1 MNIDAGRFPDI
12 LRTQHP
18 GPLSPIDAEIIVAI
32 AQLAV
37 DADGHED
44 AEEIRLF
51 FALGKAVFSLAGM
64 ADARTPTFAS
74 GDDDAERLVK
84 LARRLTE
91 VPSRELAYSVAHLL
105 MISDVA
111 IAPEEDDLLVDLRT
125 ALEITEDRAEELAR
139 VIGAAVTPPG

>member
-18 GPLSPIDAEIIVAI
+18 GPLSPIDAEVIVAI

-37 DADGHED
+37 DADGQED
-44 AEEIRLF
+44 VDEIKMF

-64 ADARTPTFAS
+64 AEAPTPTFAS
-74 GDDDAERLVK
+74 GDDDSERLLT
-84 LARRLTE
+84 LAKQLTA

-105 MISDVA
+105 TISDVA
-111 IAPEEDDLLVDLRT
+111 IAPEEDDMLVDLRT
-125 ALEITEDRAEELAR
+125 ALDISEDRAEELAR
-139 VIGAAVTPPG
+139 VIGAAVTPES